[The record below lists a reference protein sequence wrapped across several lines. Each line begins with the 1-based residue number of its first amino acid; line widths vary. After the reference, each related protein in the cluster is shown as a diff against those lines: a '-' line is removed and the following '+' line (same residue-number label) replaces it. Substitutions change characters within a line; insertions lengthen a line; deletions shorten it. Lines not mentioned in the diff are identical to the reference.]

1 MFKEGRIKRLGIL
14 LIVLIGLFC
23 CLPRFFLWI
32 IDGQPAPAPIVYP
45 GVEPTV
51 IYQSPGSCCQ
61 SQGRYYTV
69 NAALPRI
76 QSFYEMQLALTCKDD
91 WEFKALPEEGYV
103 YRGLDDLSRYKST
116 GGCRIANCEIRRL
129 NRAQWFSVVICAN
142 GETESFVFQWN
153 TWED

>member
-1 MFKEGRIKRLGIL
+1 
-14 LIVLIGLFC
+14 
-23 CLPRFFLWI
+23 
-32 IDGQPAPAPIVYP
+32 
-45 GVEPTV
+45 
-51 IYQSPGSCCQ
+51 
-61 SQGRYYTV
+61 
-69 NAALPRI
+69 
-76 QSFYEMQLALTCKDD
+76 MQLALTCKDD